1 MKINLND
8 LQVLALDCQATGAN
22 PERGHVLEIGW
33 VKTCAVTAVRPKA
46 LPVKAY
52 LACLP
57 QDVEIP
63 PAVQRVTGISV
74 EALEKALFPAGI
86 WRKVIKTAQAIAAT
100 NRMDTCPTL
109 IHYARFE
116 APFLRNLHTE
126 NNPRGPFPLRIICTH
141 EIAKR
146 LLPGLPRRG
155 LRAVAGYF
163 GHSVPQHRRS
173 SDHAVATA
181 VIWQNLIRLLRVE
194 YDVQNLDQLAD
205 WLNRTVPQSRTGRI
219 YPMKRE
225 IRLNLAEKPGIYRM
239 LRSNG
244 DLLYIG
250 KATSL
255 KHRVNSYFRQKGSQA
270 EHILEMLSQA
280 TDLDVTPTGSALEA
294 AVLESDE
301 IKRHSPPYNVAL
313 QAGQRKL
320 VFCSRDLQKYSG
332 KADKI
337 HCIGPLPAGNITAA
351 ILAFA
356 VWHTNNPNA
365 PRDDF
370 LQTGYV
376 ILGIPEAYA
385 PEPDCLKEGLALFR
399 QNHLTRLTQTSP
411 LRFLSGLGLKLWHER
426 LAELKKAK
434 SADVQDAV
442 AQETENQE
450 LQLDETPDWTPAAV
464 ARAIEK
470 FSMRSALL
478 IRRSRW
484 LCLLSESSLA
494 WETRNSEGRRK
505 IVLLFKNGAIGHRQ
519 ELPSG
524 EKTPLSAGYAKRS
537 ANRRKIFDLTTYER
551 LRVVTTELRRL
562 VAEGRK
568 VEIRLSPNAALSNR
582 QLVKILPWV

>member
-8 LQVLALDCQATGAN
+8 LEVLALDCQATAAN
-22 PERGHVLEIGW
+22 PEKGHLLEIGW
-33 VKTCAVTAVRPKA
+33 VKTCAAATVRPKT

-63 PAVQRVTGISV
+63 PAVQRVTGISI
-74 EALEKALFPAGI
+74 EALAKALSPAGI
-86 WRKVIKTAQAIAAT
+86 WRKVIKTAHAIAAADG
-100 NRMDTCPTL
+100 MDTCPTL

-116 APFLRNLHTE
+116 APFLRNLHAE
-126 NNPRGPFPLRIICTH
+126 NNPGGTFPLRIICTH

-163 GHSVPQHRRS
+163 GHAVPQHRRS

-181 VIWQNLIRLLRVE
+181 VIWQNFIQLLRVE
-194 YDVQNLDQLAD
+194 YDIQNLDQLAD
-205 WLNRTVPQSRTGRI
+205 WLNRTVPHSRTGRI

-225 IRLNLAEKPGIYRM
+225 TRLNLSEKPGIYRM

-280 TDLDVTPTGSALEA
+280 TDLDVTLTGSALEA

-313 QAGQRKL
+313 KAGQRKL
-320 VFCSRDLQKYSG
+320 AFCSGDLQKLSG

-351 ILAFA
+351 IQAFA
-356 VWHTNNPNA
+356 VWHTNNPNM
-365 PRDDF
+365 PRDNF
-370 LQTGYV
+370 LQSAYV

-385 PEPDCLKEGLALFR
+385 PEPDCLTEGLALFR
-399 QNHLTRLTQTSP
+399 QNHLTRLAQTSP
-411 LRFLSGLGLKLWHER
+411 LRFLAGLGRKLWQAR

-434 SADVQDAV
+434 SADVPETVVEETQD
-442 AQETENQE
+442 QE
-450 LQLDETPDWTPAAV
+450 LQVDEAPSWTPAAV

-494 WETRNSEGRRK
+494 WETRNSEVRRK
-505 IVLLFKNGAIGHRQ
+505 IVLLFENGAVGHRQ
-519 ELPSG
+519 ELPIG
-524 EKTPLSAGYAKRS
+524 DKTPLSTGYAKRS
-537 ANRRKIFDLTTYER
+537 ANRQKIFDLTTYER

-562 VAEGRK
+562 VSEGRK
-568 VEIRLSPNAALSNR
+568 VEIRLSPNAILSNR
-582 QLVKILPWV
+582 QLAKMLPWV

>member
-1 MKINLND
+1 MNINLNE
-8 LQVLALDCQATGAN
+8 LEVLALDCQTTGAN
-22 PERGHVLEIGW
+22 PEKGHLLEIGW
-33 VKTCAVTAVRPKA
+33 ARTSAAAATRQKSLLVKS
-46 LPVKAY
+46 Y
-52 LACLP
+52 LAALP

-63 PAVQRVTGISV
+63 PAVERVTGISI
-74 EALEKALFPAGI
+74 EALENALSPACICQKLIKAAQ
-86 WRKVIKTAQAIAAT
+86 VIASA

-116 APFLRNLHTE
+116 MPFLRNLHAE
-126 NNPRGPFPLRIICTH
+126 NTPRGAFPFRIICTH

-173 SDHAVATA
+173 PDHATATA
-181 VIWQNLIRLLRVE
+181 VIWQNLIRLLRTE
-194 YDVQNLDQLAD
+194 YDIQNLDQLEE
-205 WLNRTVPQSRTGRI
+205 WLNRPLFQNRTVRK

-225 IRLNLAEKPGIYRM
+225 IRLHLSEQPGIYRM

-280 TDLDVTPTGSALEA
+280 TDLDVTLTGSALEA

-301 IKRHSPPYNVAL
+301 IKRHSPPYNIAL

-320 VFCSRDLQKYSG
+320 AFCSRDLQKLSG
-332 KADKI
+332 TADDI
-337 HCIGPLPAGNITAA
+337 HCVGPLPAWNAAAA
-351 ILAFA
+351 IQAFA
-356 VWHTNNPNA
+356 VWHTNSDTM
-365 PRDDF
+365 PRAEE
-370 LQTGYV
+370 LKTGYA
-376 ILGIPEAYA
+376 ILGIPEVYA
-385 PEPDCLKEGLALFR
+385 PDPDCLAAGLALFR
-399 QNHLTRLTQTSP
+399 INNLAGMTRSSA
-411 LRFLSGLGLKLWHER
+411 LRFVSKLGGKLWHEY
-426 LAELKKAK
+426 LAELKNAK
-434 SADVQDAV
+434 SID
-442 AQETENQE
+442 AQETTVAKTADQTREVE
-450 LQLDETPDWTPAAV
+450 EAPSWTPETV

-470 FSMRSALL
+470 FTMRSAHL

-494 WETRNSEGRRK
+494 WEVRNSEGRCK
-505 IVLLFKNGAIGHRQ
+505 NVLLFENGTVAQRQ

-524 EKTPLSAGYAKRS
+524 QKLPLPAGHVKRM
-537 ANRRKIFDLTTYER
+537 ANRQNIFDLMTYER
-551 LRVVTTELRRL
+551 MRVVTTELRRL
-562 VAEGRK
+562 ITEGRK
-568 VEIRLSPNAALSNR
+568 IEIRLSPNSIISNR
-582 QLVKILPWV
+582 QLTKMLPWV

>member
-22 PERGHVLEIGW
+22 PEKGHLLEIGW
-33 VKTCAVTAVRPKA
+33 VKTCAAASVRPKT
-46 LPVKAY
+46 LSVKSY

-57 QDVEIP
+57 QDAQIP
-63 PAVQRVTGISV
+63 PAVQRVTGISK
-74 EALEKALFPAGI
+74 EALEKAVSPAGI
-86 WRKVIKTAQAIAAT
+86 WQSVIKTANTIAAA
-100 NRMDTCPTL
+100 NHMDTCPTL

-116 APFLRNLHTE
+116 APFLRRLHAE
-126 NNPRGPFPLRIICTH
+126 NNPRGTFPLHIICTH

-181 VIWQNLIRLLRVE
+181 VIWQNLIRLLRME
-194 YDVQNLDQLAD
+194 YDVQTLDQLAD
-205 WLNRTVPQSRTGRI
+205 WQNRTVPRSRTGRI

-225 IRLNLAEKPGIYRM
+225 IRLNLSEKPGIYRM

-255 KHRVNSYFRQKGSQA
+255 KHRVNSYFRQKGSRA

-280 TDLDVTPTGSALEA
+280 TDLEVTLTGSALEA
-294 AVLESDE
+294 AVLENDE

-320 VFCSRDLQKYSG
+320 VFCSRDLQKLSG
-332 KADKI
+332 KVDKI
-337 HCIGPLPAGNITAA
+337 HCIGPLPEGNITDA
-351 ILAFA
+351 IIAFGA
-356 VWHTNNPNA
+356 WHTNSHNTPS
-365 PRDDF
+365 DDF
-370 LQTGYV
+370 LRSGYA

-385 PEPDCLKEGLALFR
+385 PEPDCLTQGLALFR
-399 QNHLTRLTQTSP
+399 KNHLTRLTQASP
-411 LRFLSGLGLKLWHER
+411 LRFLSGLGRKLWHER

-434 SADVQDAV
+434 SEDGQETV
-442 AQETENQE
+442 AQETEDQE
-450 LQLDETPDWTPAAV
+450 LQVDEAPNWTPEAV

-494 WETRNSEGRRK
+494 WEDRNSEGRRK
-505 IVLLFKNGAIGHRQ
+505 IVLLFENGAVGHRQ
-519 ELPSG
+519 ELPIG
-524 EKTPLSAGYAKRS
+524 EKTPLSARYAKRI
-537 ANRRKIFDLTTYER
+537 ANRQKIFDLTTYER
-551 LRVVTTELRRL
+551 LRVITTELRRL
-562 VAEGRK
+562 IAEGRK
-568 VEIRLSPNAALSNR
+568 VEIRLSPNAILSNR
-582 QLVKILPWV
+582 QLAKMLPWV

>member
-1 MKINLND
+1 MKIPLKE

-22 PERGHVLEIGW
+22 PEKGHLLEIGW
-33 VKTCAVTAVRPKA
+33 VKTCAAATVRPKA
-46 LPVKAY
+46 LPVKSY

-63 PAVQRVTGISV
+63 PAVQRVTGISR
-74 EALEKALFPAGI
+74 EALEKALSPTAI
-86 WRKVIKTAQAIAAT
+86 WQNVIKTAHAIAAADG
-100 NRMDTCPTL
+100 MDSCPTL

-116 APFLRNLHTE
+116 EPFLRNLHAE
-126 NNPRGPFPLRIICTH
+126 NNPRDTFPLRIICTH

-146 LLPGLPRRG
+146 LLSGLPRKG

-181 VIWQNLIRLLRVE
+181 VIWQNLIQLLRME
-194 YDVQNLDQLAD
+194 YDIQTLDQLAD
-205 WLNRTVPQSRTGRI
+205 WLKRTIPQNRTGRI

-225 IRLNLAEKPGIYRM
+225 IRLNLPEKPGIYRM

-270 EHILEMLSQA
+270 EHTLEMLSQA
-280 TDLDVTPTGSALEA
+280 TDLDVTLTGSALEA

-301 IKRHSPPYNVAL
+301 IKRHSPPYE
-313 QAGQRKL
+313 GKRKL
-320 VFCSRDLQKYSG
+320 VFCSRDFQKLSG

-337 HCIGPLPAGNITAA
+337 HCIGPLPEGNITEA
-351 ILAFA
+351 IEAFG
-356 VWHTNNPNA
+356 VWHTHSPNTPPA
-365 PRDDF
+365 DV

-385 PEPDCLKEGLALFR
+385 PEPDCLTEGLALFR
-399 QNHLTRLTQTSP
+399 QNHLTRLMQPSP
-411 LRFLSGLGLKLWHER
+411 LRFLAGLGRKLWHER
-426 LAELKKAK
+426 LEALKKAK
-434 SADVQDAV
+434 SEDVQATV
-442 AQETENQE
+442 AQET
-450 LQLDETPDWTPAAV
+450 LDQALEVDDAPNWTPEAV

-494 WETRNSEGRRK
+494 WEARNSEGRSK
-505 IVLLFKNGAIGHRQ
+505 IVLLLENGAVGHRQ
-519 ELPSG
+519 ELPIG
-524 EKTPLSAGYAKRS
+524 KKTPLSAGYAKRIR
-537 ANRRKIFDLTTYER
+537 NRQKIFDVTTYER

-562 VAEGRK
+562 VTEGRK
-568 VEIRLSPNAALSNR
+568 VEIRLSPNAILSNS
-582 QLVKILPWV
+582 QLVKMLPWV

>member
-1 MKINLND
+1 MKISLTD

-22 PERGHVLEIGW
+22 PEKGHLLEIGW
-33 VKTCAVTAVRPKA
+33 VKTCAAATVPPKA

-52 LACLP
+52 LASLP
-57 QDVEIP
+57 QGVEIP
-63 PAVQRVTGISV
+63 PAVQRVTGISI
-74 EALEKALFPAGI
+74 EALEKARSAAGI
-86 WRKVIKTAQAIAAT
+86 WRKVIKLAHTIAAA
-100 NRMDTCPTL
+100 NRMDTCPVL

-116 APFLRNLHTE
+116 MPFLRNLHAE
-126 NNPRGPFPLRIICTH
+126 NNPRGTFPFLIICTH

-163 GHSVPQHRRS
+163 GHSVPQNRRS

-181 VIWQNLIRLLRVE
+181 VIWQNLIRLLRME
-194 YDVQNLDQLAD
+194 YDIQNLDQLAD
-205 WLNRTVPQSRTGRI
+205 WLNRTIPQSRTGRI

-225 IRLNLAEKPGIYRM
+225 IRLNLSEKPGIYRM

-255 KHRVNSYFRQKGSQA
+255 KHRVNSYFRQKGPQA

-280 TDLDVTPTGSALEA
+280 TDLDVTLTGSALEA

-320 VFCSRDLQKYSG
+320 AFCSRDLQKLCG
-332 KADKI
+332 TADKI
-337 HCIGPLPAGNITAA
+337 HCIGPLPAGNVTAA
-351 ILAFA
+351 IQAFA
-356 VWHTNNPNA
+356 VWHTNNSNT
-365 PRDDF
+365 PRDDI

-376 ILGIPEAYA
+376 ILGIPEANA
-385 PEPDCLKEGLALFR
+385 PEPDCLKAGLALFR

-411 LRFLSGLGLKLWHER
+411 LRFICGLGRKLWQEH

-434 SADVQDAV
+434 SADVPETV
-442 AQETENQE
+442 TEETEDQE
-450 LQLDETPDWTPAAV
+450 LQVDEAPSWTPEAV

-484 LCLLSESSLA
+484 LCLLSESSLS
-494 WETRNSEGRRK
+494 WETRNPEGRCK
-505 IVLLFKNGAIGHRQ
+505 IALLFENGAVGHRQ
-519 ELPSG
+519 ELPRR
-524 EKTPLSAGYAKRS
+524 EKTPLSAGYAKPS
-537 ANRRKIFDLTTYER
+537 ANRQKKFDLTSYER

-562 VAEGRK
+562 ISEGRK
-568 VEIRLSPNAALSNR
+568 VEIRLGPNAILSNR
-582 QLVKILPWV
+582 QLAKMLPWV

>member
-1 MKINLND
+1 MNLSD

-22 PERGHVLEIGW
+22 PQKGHLLEIGW
-33 VKTCAVTAVRPKA
+33 AKTCAAVTVRPKA
-46 LPVKAY
+46 LPVKSYMAS
-52 LACLP
+52 LP

-63 PAVQRVTGISV
+63 PAVQRVTGISI
-74 EALEKALFPAGI
+74 EAMENALPPADI
-86 WRKVIKTAQAIAAT
+86 WQKVIKTAQEIATADRM
-100 NRMDTCPTL
+100 NRCPTI

-116 APFLRNLHTE
+116 ASFLRNLHAQ
-126 NNPRGPFPLRIICTH
+126 NDPRGTFPLRIICTH

-173 SDHAVATA
+173 SDHAIATA
-181 VIWQNLIRLLRVE
+181 VIWQNLVQHLDAEHDI
-194 YDVQNLDQLAD
+194 QNLDQLAN
-205 WLNRTVPQSRTGRI
+205 WLDRMIPQNRTGRV
-219 YPMKRE
+219 YPMKQE
-225 IRLNLAEKPGIYRM
+225 IRLNLPEKPGIYRM
-239 LRSNG
+239 LRSNS

-255 KHRVNSYFRQKGSQA
+255 KQRVNSYFRQKGSRA
-270 EHILEMLSQA
+270 EHTLEMLSQA
-280 TDLDVTPTGSALEA
+280 TDLGVTLTGSALEA

-313 QAGQRKL
+313 QEGQRKL
-320 VFCSRDLQKYSG
+320 LFCSRDFQKRSA

-337 HCIGPLPAGNITAA
+337 HCVGPLPEGNITDA
-351 ILAFA
+351 ILAFG
-356 VWHTNNPNA
+356 VWYPTNHNP

-370 LQTGYV
+370 LKNGYA

>member
-1 MKINLND
+1 MKISLTD
-8 LQVLALDCQATGAN
+8 LQILTLDCQATGAN
-22 PERGHVLEIGW
+22 PEKGHLLEIGW
-33 VKTCAVTAVRPKA
+33 VKTCAAATVPPKA

-52 LACLP
+52 LASLP
-57 QDVEIP
+57 QGVEIP
-63 PAVQRVTGISV
+63 PAVQRVTGISI
-74 EALEKALFPAGI
+74 EALEKARSAAGI
-86 WRKVIKTAQAIAAT
+86 WRKVIKTAHTIAAA
-100 NRMDTCPTL
+100 NRMDTCPVL

-116 APFLRNLHTE
+116 MPFLRNLHAE
-126 NNPRGPFPLRIICTH
+126 NNPRGTFPFRIICTH

-163 GHSVPQHRRS
+163 GHSVPQNRRS

-181 VIWQNLIRLLRVE
+181 VIWQNLIRLLRME
-194 YDVQNLDQLAD
+194 YDIQNLDQLAD
-205 WLNRTVPQSRTGRI
+205 WLNRTIPQSRTGRI

-225 IRLNLAEKPGIYRM
+225 TRLNLSEKPGIYRM

-255 KHRVNSYFRQKGSQA
+255 KHRVNSYFRQKGAQA

-280 TDLDVTPTGSALEA
+280 TDLDVTVTGSALEA

-320 VFCSRDLQKYSG
+320 AFCSRDLQKLCG
-332 KADKI
+332 TADKI
-337 HCIGPLPAGNITAA
+337 HCIGPLPAGNVTAA
-351 ILAFA
+351 IQAFA
-356 VWHTNNPNA
+356 VWQTNNSNTPG
-365 PRDDF
+365 DDF
-370 LQTGYV
+370 LQAGYV

-385 PEPDCLKEGLALFR
+385 PEPDCLTAGLALFR

-411 LRFLSGLGLKLWHER
+411 LQFICGLGRKLWQEH

-434 SADVQDAV
+434 SADVPETV
-442 AQETENQE
+442 TQETEDQE
-450 LQLDETPDWTPAAV
+450 LQVDEAPSWTPEAV

-494 WETRNSEGRRK
+494 WETRNSEGRCK
-505 IVLLFKNGAIGHRQ
+505 IVLLFENGAVGHRH
-519 ELPSG
+519 ELPIG

-537 ANRRKIFDLTTYER
+537 ANRQKKFDLTTYER

-562 VAEGRK
+562 ISEGRK
-568 VEIRLSPNAALSNR
+568 VEIRLSPHAILSNR
-582 QLVKILPWV
+582 QLLKMLPWV